1 MSAERRRQGEPQNR
15 YLRRLTAAT
24 SVATSSMSRRAPSSN
39 TIEEARGYERDRR
52 SPSPGAVGIQRSRIE
67 LRRPLGSVET
77 EELRRTL
84 SMEIT
89 PWDIAV
95 RCRISK
101 IEADRDTQRRPT
113 RDQSET
119 SAEPD
124 GTVRSKRMLQLR
136 RSRPGPPG
144 G

>member
-1 MSAERRRQGEPQNR
+1 
-15 YLRRLTAAT
+15 
-24 SVATSSMSRRAPSSN
+24 
-39 TIEEARGYERDRR
+39 
-52 SPSPGAVGIQRSRIE
+52 
-67 LRRPLGSVET
+67 VET

-119 SAEPD
+119 SAEAD